1 MKNLTVAETRRAIA
15 SCSAETVT
23 HAYSG
28 EPGCACGCKGDWL
41 YMEQHREQ
49 GGKER
54 GYPVRDD
61 EVDDAKVKLVA
72 GRAVIASSWVEDRD
86 VNGWVDKHGMV
97 NFAVQ
102 TETMLYI
109 IGTNDRSFA

>member
-1 MKNLTVAETRRAIA
+1 
-15 SCSAETVT
+15 
-23 HAYSG
+23 
-28 EPGCACGCKGDWL
+28 
-41 YMEQHREQ
+41 MEQHREQ